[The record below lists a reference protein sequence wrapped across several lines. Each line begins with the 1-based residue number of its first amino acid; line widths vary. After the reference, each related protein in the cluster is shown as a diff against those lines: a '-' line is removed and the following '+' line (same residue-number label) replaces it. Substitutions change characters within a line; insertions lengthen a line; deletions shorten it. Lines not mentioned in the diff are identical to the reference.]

1 MTNPPINFQKEREL
15 GDIITDTFKF
25 LRENYKQL
33 SKIIF
38 KVCGPVFLILIF
50 ALGYYSYLGLDSFSN
65 PILTSGELFDTD
77 MFIFSFFILAFS
89 VLAFYIL
96 LYTSVLHFIRSYVE
110 NNGEVSESQ
119 IYSGIKSDFG
129 GMLGLLI
136 LTTIITGVGLVL
148 CILPGIY
155 LWVPMSIAPAI
166 LVFSR
171 QSVLDSI
178 GHTFTLIKDNWWTT
192 FLCLLV
198 MVILIYIIGLIFQ
211 LPVIFYY
218 FFKALTASEEISMV
232 DPTSLVDW
240 FSIVINV
247 ISTLAQYILTTV
259 LIVATAFIY
268 YNLDERL
275 NHTGSYKTIS
285 NLGSSDSE

>member
-25 LRENYKQL
+25 LRQNYKTL
-33 SKIIF
+33 SKIVF
-38 KVCGPVFLILIF
+38 KICGPVFLILIF
-50 ALGYYSYLGLDSFSN
+50 ALGYYSYLGLDSFDS
-65 PILTSGELFDTD
+65 PIIRSGQMFDTE
-77 MFIFSFFILAFS
+77 MFIFAFIMMMLSIA
-89 VLAFYIL
+89 AFYVL
-96 LYTSVLHFIRSYVE
+96 LYATVLHFIRSYVE
-110 NNGEVSESQ
+110 HNGAINETE

-136 LTTIITGVGLVL
+136 LTGIITMVGTLL

-155 LWVPMSIAPAI
+155 LWVPLSIAPAI

-171 QSVLDSI
+171 KSVIDSI
-178 GHTFTLIKDNWWTT
+178 GYTFTLIKDNWWTT

-198 MVILIYIIGLIFQ
+198 MGILIYVIGVIFQ

-232 DPTSLVDW
+232 DSKSMADW
-240 FSIVINV
+240 FIIIVNV
-247 ISTLAQYILTTV
+247 ISTLAQYILSAI
-259 LIVATAFIY
+259 IVIATAFIY

-285 NLGSSDSE
+285 NLGNPDSH